1 MPNDNNLPP
10 LPVIPVPEVDLQES
24 GQFTFFSNLE
34 NLANIPRNWVVSYNR
49 LQDSNPNTPTY
60 QLVISSGVGTA
71 AETVFRG
78 VATYRAGVASVSDLF
93 KITRDLVAGNKA
105 PAVTEIYG
113 GAIEDISGNNVYKY
127 INQIGDGANNLFSDV
142 TQNALGGIFGGSF
155 ANPNSSQNPNSSK
168 TQDSVA
174 IIESTNSSGQN
185 TSITATKSTNPSG
198 KSSVSVSSKDYTK
211 DQLTESSKSLIQNEG
226 SNLVGSN
233 IKIEGSD
240 GTINANLLNDSLKSE
255 AEKFFDKDTKLD
267 APILSEKDSS
277 GNSLYLFESDEDLT
291 LSDGSTSNLGT
302 VINAIESAANHLKTF
317 ASSSFNYLVKP
328 FQNNANLA
336 YMATNIVAELA
347 RGGDLDDVIER
358 IALQEYVAKPIT
370 NMGVSYLTSQLNLNL
385 TQGETSTLLAFSN
398 GTIDQLPDDLTT
410 KLLQTEGLNA
420 GIQALV
426 SFAITA
432 IVNGKDMGSEDY
444 LLAAA
449 NIGVSQAIGWG
460 VNALAGT
467 TVTNATS
474 QVAAQAAANA
484 TITSTAAGATT
495 SSGTTAAT
503 TAAAKTSLI
512 KASTPGQAAA
522 GGAAVALTHI
532 AIAGIQDIGAD
543 DHMNSHQWQSTVV
556 SGAALG
562 VAYFLGSLTPLGP
575 IGGMIATI
583 VVSQFMGGKEYGP
596 GEYPDPYSFLKI
608 EAKADG
614 TGNKIIG
621 IEPQGVVAIARE
633 YYHDDLYGTQGSDT
647 LVGKSGTNTIMG
659 YGGNDHLEGR
669 GDIDLLVG
677 GAGDDEIFGGNGD
690 DQLYGSEGSD
700 NLFGGNGNDQI
711 VGGEGNDFIQG
722 GNGDDQ
728 IMGEAGNDQ
737 IQGNSGND
745 TILGGTGNDRIEGNE
760 GDDSILGE
768 DGDDI
773 IIGDRLEALGVSGVD
788 GNDIIDGGAGA
799 DIIEGNGGNDNIRG
813 GDGNDE
819 ISGNSGVDII
829 YGDAGN
835 DLINTGSENDLAFGG
850 LGNDIIYGADGDD
863 TLSGE
868 LGNDYVIG
876 ADGADTIDGGAG
888 DDVILGG
895 IGNDTIT
902 TSEGNDTVIYRTG
915 DGQDT
920 ITDTDTAGND
930 ILRLTEINSKL
941 SNNTTD
947 KLFLTKSGTDLIIQF
962 KDDSGSIIS
971 SDKITVTNQFGG
983 AETSGT
989 GSEIL
994 KKIEF
999 ADGKAIAN
1007 DNFLTE
1013 QKFQKTKKIKI

>member
-1 MPNDNNLPP
+1 M
-10 LPVIPVPEVDLQES
+10 
-24 GQFTFFSNLE
+24 
-34 NLANIPRNWVVSYNR
+34 VSYDR

-71 AETVFRG
+71 AETVVRG

-105 PAVTEIYG
+105 PAATEIYG

-155 ANPNSSQNPNSSK
+155 ANPNSSQNPAAPGSNSK
-168 TQDSVA
+168 PVETVFIQ
-174 IIESTNSSGQN
+174 STNSQNQN

-267 APILSEKDSS
+267 APIFSQKDDS

-347 RGGDLDDVIER
+347 SGGDLDDVIER

-385 TQGETSTLLAFSN
+385 TQSETSTLLAFSN
-398 GTIDQLPDDLTT
+398 GTIDQLPDDITT

-467 TVTNATS
+467 TVANATS

-690 DQLYGSEGSD
+690 DQLYGSEGND

-728 IMGEAGNDQ
+728 IMGEAGSDT
-737 IQGNSGND
+737 IQGNAGND
-745 TILGGTGNDRIEGNE
+745 IILGGAGNDRIEGNE

-768 DGDDI
+768 DGDDMI
-773 IIGDRLEALGVSGVD
+773 LGGV
-788 GNDIIDGGAGA
+788 GSDIIDGGAGV
-799 DIIEGNGGNDNIRG
+799 DYIEGGDGNDNIRG
-813 GDGNDE
+813 GDGDDE

-835 DLINTGSENDLAFGG
+835 DLISTGSENDLAFGG

-902 TSEGNDTVIYRTG
+902 TGEGNDTIIYRTG

-941 SNNTTD
+941 TNNTTD
-947 KLFLTKSGTDLIIQF
+947 KLVLTKSGSDLIIIF
-962 KDDSGSIIS
+962 KDDNNNLTTDQITIKNQLSG
-971 SDKITVTNQFGG
+971 DG
-983 AETSGT
+983 
-989 GSEIL
+989 EIV

-999 ADGKAIAN
+999 KPWNKKPIAN
-1007 DNFLTE
+1007 DNFENIL
-1013 QKFQKTKKIKI
+1013 KIPQIKLMNHH